1 MYTAE
6 QLQHLLAD
14 VLQVETSEFDHDT
27 ELLGTIA
34 EFDSMAVVSLITAL
48 EQQLNISIADDEL
61 ETEAFVSFGSLLA
74 LIHTLSA

>member
-6 QLQHLLAD
+6 QLKHLLAD
-14 VLQVETSEFDHDT
+14 VLQIDTVDFDSDT
-27 ELLGTIA
+27 ELLGAIA

-61 ETEAFVSFGSLLA
+61 DTEAFVSFASLLD
-74 LIHTLSA
+74 LINQLAA

>member
-1 MYTAE
+1 
-6 QLQHLLAD
+6 
-14 VLQVETSEFDHDT
+14 
-27 ELLGTIA
+27 
-34 EFDSMAVVSLITAL
+34 MAVVSLITAL